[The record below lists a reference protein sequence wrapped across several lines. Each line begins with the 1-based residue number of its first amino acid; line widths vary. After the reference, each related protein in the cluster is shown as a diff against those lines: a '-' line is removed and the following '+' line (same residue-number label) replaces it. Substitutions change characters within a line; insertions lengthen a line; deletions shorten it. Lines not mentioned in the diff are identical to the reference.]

1 MAWSGATKSS
11 EATEA
16 WASTEGDAALCSF
29 RACLSLFRLRWSTC
43 GEYHSTC
50 GENRSGMH
58 RRHGV
63 PVQGFRSVFLGT
75 SLWERL
81 FGNVSY
87 GRPIIAL
94 ERQSTAIRMGGS
106 RRWRAVEAGLFQMPG
121 NCKGERATA
130 TAGLAGVGA
139 LAAAGASGSGPS
151 RTFGR
156 GAQAPSDFRASGS
169 GPRLAAGLEL
179 ELPWGRR
186 VPSVEVI
193 LGFVSSQ
200 HSGLMG

>member
-1 MAWSGATKSS
+1 RYAPAAWCTGARVS
-11 EATEA
+11 ERLFG
-16 WASTEGDAALCSF
+16 SV
-29 RACLSLFRLRWSTC
+29 SLGTSLWERLFGNVS
-43 GEYHSTC
+43 
-50 GENRSGMH
+50 
-58 RRHGV
+58 
-63 PVQGFRSVFLGT
+63 LGT

-94 ERQSTAIRMGGS
+94 ERQLTAIRMGGS

-156 GAQAPSDFRASGS
+156 GAQ
-169 GPRLAAGLEL
+169 
-179 ELPWGRR
+179 
-186 VPSVEVI
+186 
-193 LGFVSSQ
+193 
-200 HSGLMG
+200 